1 MQYPIDFKSISR
13 TLKAVYLIW
22 HERVVLE
29 FYLATY
35 VYVYNLHIWK
45 LEIFL
50 STFKIY
56 NDYIPNLY
64 TVCLM
69 HHCFGCIQI

>member
-1 MQYPIDFKSISR
+1 MQYPINFKSIPR

-22 HERVVLE
+22 HERVV
-29 FYLATY
+29 FKIYLATY

-56 NDYIPNLY
+56 IDHVAYLY
-64 TVCLM
+64 SL
-69 HHCFGCIQI
+69 FN